1 MFIKYHLL
9 DDLKG
14 SAIVKNALF
23 HPKENI
29 VAFVVFNCG
38 YFLRVS
44 TYSID
49 AGSQGEPNFD
59 IHPPFYNEKIETSN
73 ILQWSF
79 EGNLLFNASNKGL
92 KTLSLSKPLETYAI
106 TAMAYME
113 DQSEILSLGCSRD
126 ENFLFYGPLD
136 GRVVRYNRSTQKK
149 DDVKLSNKVLALSID
164 PLVKFVGCLSLD
176 NKYTILE
183 FNSLKITKLID
194 LNFQKNHGQ
203 ELIILREERR
213 IDISPNLKYIVIPNL
228 DDKKLPVT
236 FAISR
241 DANFEIKHVFGGS
254 FASVNT
260 IKFVPRIFMDSEFE
274 YTYFAVGDAHGN
286 IVFWELSNNPVKK
299 ETPLFMFKT
308 DDFNVTIESI
318 DFSRDGQVMIAVTN
332 KKFFIAVCF
341 DGFEGMQKEKSLT
354 RYEFIQE
361 NCGDYDLSNFG
372 FKEYK
377 EIRTKNNLQKSI
389 AVSNMNQPAKK
400 TFYRKKNEAPSTK
413 IPETAQPENQPPVK
427 PDETKKKPAENGSVQ
442 APSQNGVSAVFNNT
456 QSQTNHTPNPVSII
470 NFFNGPAPA
479 NDKSKTKDLG
489 SFQADEPKLESGHI
503 FHVDRDYIQ
512 YKNIENSSI
521 LIKFVN
527 DKTAWTAA
535 FDKPLKL
542 VEFNSTVLIVYSEDN
557 YLYFL
562 DMFSGKRIRMRAAVD
577 SLFKILLNQNSLVLI
592 VKKNGSLLL
601 YDFVTQRPF
610 IRTNIL
616 PLISKM
622 IPIGA
627 SKETV
632 ESVLRGESLTFAL
645 MPNNTLVIRMLGS
658 NFIYD
663 YCLKEWSKM
672 STLLGFELSHREELP
687 EKSLLAENLYELE
700 YFDVIF
706 KTFDKDAP
714 KVRPEKL

>member
-1 MFIKYHLL
+1 ML

-14 SAIVKNALF
+14 SSIVKNALF

-44 TYSID
+44 TYSVD
-49 AGSQGEPNFD
+49 LSNRGEPNFE
-59 IHPPFYNEKIETSN
+59 IHAPFYNEKIETSN

-92 KTLSLSKPLETYAI
+92 KTLSLSKPLEIYAI

-113 DQSEILSLGCSRD
+113 DHSEILSLGCSRD
-126 ENFLFYGPLD
+126 ENYLFYGTLD

-149 DDVKLSNKVLALSID
+149 DEVKLGNKVLALSID
-164 PLVKFVGCLSLD
+164 PLVKFVGCLTLD
-176 NKYTILE
+176 NKYAILE
-183 FNSLKITKLID
+183 FNSLKVNKIID

-203 ELIILREERR
+203 ELIILREERK
-213 IDISPNLKYIVIPNL
+213 IDISPNLKYVVIPNL
-228 DDKKLPVT
+228 DDKKLPVS

-241 DANFEIKHVFGGS
+241 DANFEIKHIFGGS

-260 IKFVPRIFMDSEFE
+260 IKFVPRIFMDSEYE

-286 IVFWELSNNPVKK
+286 IVFWELSNNPAKK
-299 ETPLFMFKT
+299 ETPIFMFKT
-308 DDFNVTIESI
+308 DDYDVTIESI

-332 KKFFIAVCF
+332 KKFFMVVCF

-354 RYEFIQE
+354 KYEFIQE

-372 FKEYK
+372 FKEFK

-413 IPETAQPENQPPVK
+413 IPETAQTDNQALAK
-427 PDETKKKPAENGSVQ
+427 ADETKKKPTENGTGQ
-442 APSQNGVSAVFNNT
+442 PLIQNGIPSIFSNS
-456 QSQTNHTPNPVSII
+456 QSQPSHNPNPTSII
-470 NFFNGPAPA
+470 NFFNGP
-479 NDKSKTKDLG
+479 NQTTDKSKSKDLG
-489 SFQADEPKLESGHI
+489 SFQAEEPKLESGHI
-503 FHVDRDYIQ
+503 FHADRDYIQ
-512 YKNIENSSI
+512 YKTIENSSV
-521 LIKFVN
+521 LTKFIN

-542 VEFNSTVLIVYSEDN
+542 VEFNSNLLIAYSEDN
-557 YLYFL
+557 FLYFL
-562 DMFSGKRIRMRAAVD
+562 DTFSGKRIKMRASVD
-577 SLFKILLNQNSLVLI
+577 NLFKMLLNPNSLILI

-601 YDFVTQRPF
+601 YDFFTQKPL
-610 IRTNIL
+610 IRTNIM

-622 IPIGA
+622 IPTGS
-627 SKETV
+627 SKEV
-632 ESVLRGESLTFAL
+632 IESVLRGENLTFSL
-645 MPNNTLVIRMLGS
+645 MPNNTLVIRMLGN
-658 NFIYD
+658 NFTYD

-672 STLLGFELSHREELP
+672 STVLGFELSHREELP
-687 EKSLLAENLYELE
+687 ERSLLSENLYELE

-714 KVRPEKL
+714 KVRPEKV